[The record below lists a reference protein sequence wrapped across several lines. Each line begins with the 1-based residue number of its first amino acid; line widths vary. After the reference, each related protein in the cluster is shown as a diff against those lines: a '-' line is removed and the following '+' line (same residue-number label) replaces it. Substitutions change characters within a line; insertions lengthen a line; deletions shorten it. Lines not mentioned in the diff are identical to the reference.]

1 MKKTPFTPDP
11 SEYPSVLR
19 PFFVGAD
26 VYDSSC
32 SDAAK
37 VIFIDRGDG
46 LYLKR
51 AESGSL
57 EKEVALTRYFHEK
70 GLAPEVV
77 AYVSEGGAD
86 FLLTAAARGEDCT
99 NEEYL
104 SDPVRLVDVLAEA
117 MRTLHETDAPS
128 CPVPDRMADYFAFAE
143 TQYRSGGFSNFHLPD
158 KYKFPSAE
166 SAWTAANERR
176 SLLRSDVLIHG
187 DFCLPNVMLSDWR
200 LSAFIDVGNGGIGD
214 RHVDLFWAA
223 WSLSFNLHTDKYT
236 DRFFDAYGRDAI
248 DRDALYA
255 VAAFETF
262 G

>member
-1 MKKTPFTPDP
+1 MKKTPVTPNIY
-11 SEYPSVLR
+11 EYPAQLR
-19 PFFVGAD
+19 HFLIGHG

-37 VIFIDRGDG
+37 VIFIDAEGG

-51 AESGSL
+51 ADIG
-57 EKEVALTRYFHEK
+57 ALRTEAEMTLYFHKK
-70 GLAPEVV
+70 GLA
-77 AYVSEGGAD
+77 YISDGSD
-86 FLLTAAARGEDCT
+86 YLLTRAARGDDCT
-99 NEEYL
+99 HRQYL
-104 SDPVRLVDVLAEA
+104 DDPLRLCDVLAEA
-117 MRTLHETDAPS
+117 MRALHETDTAG

-143 TQYRSGGFSNFHLPD
+143 KQYKNGIFDSSHLPD
-158 KYKFPSAE
+158 GHKFASADE
-166 SAWTAANERR
+166 AWRIANERK
-176 SLLRSDVLIHG
+176 SLLRSDVPIHG
-187 DFCLPNVMLSDWR
+187 DFCLPNVILSDWK

-223 WSLSFNLHTDKYT
+223 WSLGFNLRTNKYS